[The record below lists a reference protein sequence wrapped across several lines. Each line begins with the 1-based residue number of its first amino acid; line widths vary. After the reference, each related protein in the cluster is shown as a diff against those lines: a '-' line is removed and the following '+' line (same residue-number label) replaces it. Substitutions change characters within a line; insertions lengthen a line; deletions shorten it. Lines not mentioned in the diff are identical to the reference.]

1 VLSPAPIASGRRG
14 RSGLT
19 IPAASRSRHDNV
31 TTPLRPFRAW
41 FLGERGVHLVEGR
54 PPGLISNRRKWRNLF
69 AGSRRVGFVYSAG
82 WAGGAAAII
91 GMLNGRDICMVF
103 TTLRETNDGNGGPLA
118 R

>member
-1 VLSPAPIASGRRG
+1 VLSLAPIASGRRG

-69 AGSRRVGFVYSAG
+69 AGFVYSAG

-91 GMLNGRDICMVF
+91 GMLDGRDICMAF
-103 TTLRETNDGNGGPLA
+103 TTLRETNDGKGGPLA